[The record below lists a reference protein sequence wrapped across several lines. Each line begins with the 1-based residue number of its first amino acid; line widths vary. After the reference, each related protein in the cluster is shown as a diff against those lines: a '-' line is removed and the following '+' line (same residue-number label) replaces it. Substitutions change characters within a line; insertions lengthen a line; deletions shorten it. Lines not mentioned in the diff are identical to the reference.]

1 MPVMSYGR
9 AFAWHAERDPER
21 VAVRH
26 DDAAISYAALDRR
39 ANRLARAF
47 AARGVAAGSLVT
59 LALPNSIEFFAACL
73 ATWRLG
79 ATPQP
84 VSSRLP
90 ERERRAIVELAQPAL
105 IVGAPAGEAYAFPSV
120 AIGFEPDTDVP
131 DAPLPDA
138 IAREVRCMTS
148 GGSTGRPK
156 LIVDSVLRHAIPKR
170 ARTIAQGGTRW
181 CPARCITPGRS

>member
-1 MPVMSYGR
+1 MSYGR
-9 AFAWHAERDPER
+9 AFAWHAEREPDR
-21 VAVRH
+21 IAVRH

-39 ANRLARAF
+39 ANRLARAY
-47 AARGVAAGSLVT
+47 AGRGVGPGTLVT

-105 IVGAPAGEAYAFPSV
+105 VVGAPAGEATRS
-120 AIGFEPDTDVP
+120 
-131 DAPLPDA
+131 
-138 IAREVRCMTS
+138 RRCRSASSPTRI
-148 GGSTGRPK
+148 RPTRRCP
-156 LIVDSVLRHAIPKR
+156 IWSR
-170 ARTIAQGGTRW
+170 ARCA
-181 CPARCITPGRS
+181 A